1 MSNLRF
7 ALVAIALFAG
17 AFAGVSWSV
26 SWASKGFPVMA
37 MRAAPP
43 KPDAPAATIKQQPD
57 SKLVG
62 EPVQSARLEPDHLAQ
77 TAIQAASAY
86 IRTPCDMA
94 AKAAFIVAASTYLR
108 AKATGADAAQVRQAI
123 KSAIEAGGI
132 GRDEFPASADIS
144 VTATSGLRCT
154 NSAGLQP

>member
-7 ALVAIALFAG
+7 TLVAIALFAG
-17 AFAGVSWSV
+17 AFAGVF
-26 SWASKGFPVMA
+26 WASKGFPVMA
-37 MRAAPP
+37 MRVALP
-43 KPDAPAATIKQQPD
+43 KPDAPAPVPQPLP
-57 SKLVG
+57 SFELAGKPKTPAIP
-62 EPVQSARLEPDHLAQ
+62 ERDHLAQ

-108 AKATGADAAQVRQAI
+108 AKATDAGAPAEAHVHQAI

-132 GRDEFPASADIS
+132 GRDEFPAGAEIS
-144 VTATSGLRCT
+144 VVTTTGLRCT
-154 NSAGLQP
+154 NSAGLLP